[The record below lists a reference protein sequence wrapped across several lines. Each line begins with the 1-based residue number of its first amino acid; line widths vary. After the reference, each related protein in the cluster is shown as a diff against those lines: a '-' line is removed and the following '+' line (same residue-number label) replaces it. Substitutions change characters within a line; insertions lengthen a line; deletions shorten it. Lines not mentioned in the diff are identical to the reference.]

1 MREYAEQ
8 YLVLTGNFG
17 SGKSD
22 IALNTAIAAADAGQ
36 KVLLVDLDMINPYFR
51 SSERRDLLAAHG
63 VDFIYPDLAFADVE
77 MLTVPPEVYGAFA
90 GGRDLV
96 IFDVGGDAGGALA
109 LGQFRPFFGRIP
121 ADKLAVRAV
130 INPRR
135 PLCEDAEHVLALL
148 AKMQMS
154 SRLKIDGLINNG
166 NMQRESSAEDL
177 LLGYE
182 VLREV
187 AEDTGLPVV
196 QTWGLPQ
203 VLADFAA
210 IAGEQQLDAKYIG
223 EMRELTVFMNRDWE
237 SLLNGGLSRIL
248 APDLKSL

>member
-1 MREYAEQ
+1 MQQHPEQ

-22 IALNTAIAAADAGQ
+22 IALNTAIKAADAGK

-63 VDFIYPDLAFADVE
+63 VEFIYPDLAFADVE

-96 IFDVGGDAGGALA
+96 IFDVGGDANGALA
-109 LGQFRPFFGRIP
+109 LGQFRPFFSRIP
-121 ADKLAVRAV
+121 AAQLAVRAV

-177 LLGYE
+177 LLGYQ
-182 VLREV
+182 VLKEV
-187 AEDTGLPVV
+187 AEETGLPVV

-203 VLADFAA
+203 VLAEFTALAA
-210 IAGEQQLDAKYIG
+210 EQQLDEQFIG
-223 EMRELTVFMNRDWE
+223 EKCELTVYMHRDWE
-237 SLLNGGLSRIL
+237 SLLSGGLSRIL

>member
-1 MREYAEQ
+1 MEQ

-22 IALNTAIAAADAGQ
+22 IALNTAVSAAKAGQ

-51 SSERRDLLAAHG
+51 SSERRDLLAANG
-63 VDFIYPDLAFADVE
+63 VEFIYPDLAFADVE
-77 MLTVPPEVYGAFA
+77 MLTVPPQVYSAFT

-96 IFDVGGDAGGALA
+96 IFDVGGDANGALA
-109 LGQFRPFFGRIP
+109 LGQFRPYFNRIP
-121 ADKLAVRAV
+121 AEQLSVRAV

-166 NMQRESSAEDL
+166 NMQKESSAEDL
-177 LLGYE
+177 LLGYQ
-182 VLREV
+182 VLRDV
-187 AEDTGLPVV
+187 AEQTGLPVV
-196 QTWGLPQ
+196 QTWGLSQ

-210 IAGEQQLDAKYIG
+210 LAKEQQLDAKYIG
-223 EMRELTVFMNRDWE
+223 EMQELTVYMHRDWDG
-237 SLLNGGLSRIL
+237 LLNGGLSRIL
-248 APDLKSL
+248 APELKSL